1 MHERVKW
8 INDNLMKVN
17 ADKCNLLVS
26 TNNTVKIKME
36 KFDITNSKSGKL
48 LGVKFYHKLSFNDH
62 ISELCKKASRKIH
75 AL

>member
-8 INDNLMKVN
+8 FNDNLMKIN

-36 KFDITNSKSGKL
+36 NFDITNSESGKL

-62 ISELCKKASRKIH
+62 ISELRKKASRKIH